1 MRFVFTSALK
11 DLRRLR
17 RDPVTLLT
25 WLGIPTF
32 IAVILVVIFGSG
44 DARPNGKLL
53 IVDQDQGIGATLLTG
68 AFSQGPLGN
77 MVSVEKVELE
87 EGRHRIDKGKASALL
102 IIPMNFTSALLQGK
116 AANLQLI
123 RNPAQR
129 ILPDIIEQVL
139 SMLTDAAFYLQIVA
153 GPQLREAARMTA
165 PSDSSIA
172 GISVKFNQAVIGTR
186 KYLMPPLIQLDT
198 KVIQEKTDKP
208 GGFAALMLPG
218 MLYMAVF
225 FIAGGLATDVWRERT
240 SGALRRVITTPASF
254 RAFLAGKLLAVLIV
268 LALVGTFGL
277 AVAHFLADLRIS
289 NFPLAVLW
297 IALSGCGLYLFMMLL
312 QSLASTE
319 RVASMLANF
328 VLLPLTM
335 LGGSF
340 FPFDM
345 MPKGFAQIGR
355 LTPNGWSVTELQKIL
370 DGVSVTP
377 AAFAGVILFVVAAWF
392 VVGWRVRRTVC

>member
-1 MRFVFTSALK
+1 MRFVFTSAVK

-17 RDPVTLLT
+17 REPVTLLT

-32 IAVILVVIFGSG
+32 IAIILVVIFGRG

-53 IVDQDQGIGATLLTG
+53 IVDEDRGIGATLLAG

-77 MVSVEKVELE
+77 MISVEKVELE
-87 EGRHRIDKGKASALL
+87 EGRHRVDQGKASALL
-102 IIPMNFTSALLQGK
+102 IIPKNFTQALVEGQ

-129 ILPDIIEQVL
+129 IMPEMIEEVL
-139 SMLTDAAFYLQIVA
+139 SMLTDGAFYLQMVA
-153 GPQLREAARMTA
+153 GDQLRKSAQGT
-165 PSDSSIA
+165 PSDASVA
-172 GISVKFNQAVIGTR
+172 QISVQFNHVIEDTR
-186 KYLMPPLIQLDT
+186 KYLAPPLIQLNT
-198 KVIQEKTDKP
+198 KVIQDKTDKP

-225 FIAGGLATDVWRERT
+225 FISGGLATDVWRERA
-240 SGALRRVITTPASF
+240 SGALRRVATTPASF
-254 RAFLAGKLLAVLIV
+254 RSFLAGKLLAVLVV
-268 LALVGTFGL
+268 LALVGAFGL
-277 AVAHFLADLRIS
+277 GVARFLADLRIS

-297 IALSGCGLYLFMMLL
+297 IAVSGCGLYLFMMLL

-319 RVASMLANF
+319 RVAHMLGNF

-345 MPKGFAQIGR
+345 MPRGFAQIGR
-355 LTPNGWSVTELQKIL
+355 LTPNGWSVTQLQKIL
-370 DGVSVTP
+370 DGVEVTP
-377 AAFAGVILFVVAAWF
+377 AAFAAVILFVAAGWL
-392 VVGWRVRRTVC
+392 VVGWRIRRTAC

>member
-11 DLRRLR
+11 DLRSLR

-102 IIPMNFTSALLQGK
+102 IIPRNFSAALLEGK

-139 SMLTDAAFYLQIVA
+139 SMMTDAAFYLQMVA

-165 PSDSSIA
+165 PSDSSVA
-172 GISVKFNQAVIGTR
+172 ALSVKFNQTVIGTR

-240 SGALRRVITTPASF
+240 SGALRRVATTPASF

-289 NFPLAVLW
+289 NFPLAVVW

-319 RVASMLANF
+319 RVASMLSNF

-370 DGVSVTP
+370 DGVAVTP
-377 AAFAGVILFVVAAWF
+377 VAFRGVVLFVVAGWM

>member
-1 MRFVFTSALK
+1 MRFIFTSAIK

-32 IAVILVVIFGSG
+32 IAIILVVIFGRG

-53 IVDQDQGIGATLLTG
+53 IVDEDQGIGATLLAG

-77 MVSVEKVELE
+77 MISIEKVQRE
-87 EGRHRIDKGKASALL
+87 EGRRRINKGDASALL
-102 IIPMNFTSALLQGK
+102 AIPKNFTAALLDGK
-116 AANLQLI
+116 GAKLQLV

-129 ILPDIIEQVL
+129 ILPNIIEEML

-153 GPQLREAARMTA
+153 GPQLREAAQGP
-165 PSDSSIA
+165 PSDTGIA
-172 GISVKFNQAVIGTR
+172 QISVQFNHVIENSR
-186 KYLMPPLIQLDT
+186 KYLAPPLIQLET

-240 SGALRRVITTPASF
+240 SGALRRVVTTPASF
-254 RAFLAGKLLAVLIV
+254 RAFLAGKMLAVLIV
-268 LALVGTFGL
+268 LALVGAFGL

-297 IALSGCGLYLFMMLL
+297 IAVSGTGLYLFMMLL

-319 RVASMLANF
+319 RVANMLGNF

-370 DGVSVTP
+370 DGVDVTP
-377 AAFAGVILFVVAAWF
+377 AAFGAVILFLIAAWL

>member
-1 MRFVFTSALK
+1 MRFVFTSAVK

-17 RDPVTLLT
+17 REPVTLLT

-32 IAVILVVIFGSG
+32 IAIILVVIFGRG

-53 IVDQDQGIGATLLTG
+53 IVDEDRGIGATLLAG

-77 MVSVEKVELE
+77 MISVEKVELE
-87 EGRHRIDKGKASALL
+87 EGRHRVDQGKASALL
-102 IIPMNFTSALLQGK
+102 IIPKNFTQALVEGQ

-129 ILPDIIEQVL
+129 IMPEMIEEVL
-139 SMLTDAAFYLQIVA
+139 SMLTDGAFYLQMVA
-153 GPQLREAARMTA
+153 GDQLRKSAQGT
-165 PSDSSIA
+165 PSDASVA
-172 GISVKFNQAVIGTR
+172 QISVQFNHVIEDTR
-186 KYLMPPLIQLDT
+186 KYLAPPLIQLNT
-198 KVIQEKTDKP
+198 KVIQDKTDKP

-225 FIAGGLATDVWRERT
+225 FIAGGLATDVWRERA
-240 SGALRRVITTPASF
+240 SGALRRVATTPASF
-254 RAFLAGKLLAVLIV
+254 RSFLAGKLLAVLVV
-268 LALVGTFGL
+268 LALVGAFGL
-277 AVAHFLADLRIS
+277 GVARFLADLRIS

-297 IALSGCGLYLFMMLL
+297 IAVSGCGLYLFMMLL

-319 RVASMLANF
+319 RVAHMLGNF

-345 MPKGFAQIGR
+345 MPRGFAQIGR
-355 LTPNGWSVTELQKIL
+355 LTPNGWSVTQLQKIL
-370 DGVSVTP
+370 DGVEVTP
-377 AAFAGVILFVVAAWF
+377 AAFAAVILFVAAGWL
-392 VVGWRVRRTVC
+392 VVGWRIRRTAC

>member
-1 MRFVFTSALK
+1 MRFVFTSAGK

-32 IAVILVVIFGSG
+32 IAAILVLIFGRG

-53 IVDQDQGIGATLLTG
+53 IVDQDQSIGATLVAG
-68 AFSQGPLGN
+68 AFSQEPLAN
-77 MVSVEKVELE
+77 MISVEKVNLE
-87 EGRHRIDKGKASALL
+87 EGRSRVNKGKASALL
-102 IIPMNFTSALLQGK
+102 IIPKGFTAALLEGK
-116 AANLQLI
+116 TANLQLI

-129 ILPDIIEQVL
+129 ILPEMIQEVL

-172 GISVKFNQAVIGTR
+172 AISVEFNQTVIGTR

-225 FIAGGLATDVWRERT
+225 FIAGGLATDLWRERT
-240 SGALRRVITTPASF
+240 SGALRRVATTPASF
-254 RAFLAGKLLAVLIV
+254 RAFLAGKLLAVLLV
-268 LALVGTFGL
+268 LALVGVFGL
-277 AVAHFLADLRIS
+277 TVAHYLADLQIS

-297 IALSGCGLYLFMMLL
+297 IAISGCGLYLFMMLL

-340 FPFDM
+340 FPFEL
-345 MPKGFAQIGR
+345 MPKGFARIGR
-355 LTPNGWSVTELQKIL
+355 LTPNGWSVSELQKIL
-370 DGVSVTP
+370 DGVAVTP
-377 AAFAGVILFVVAAWF
+377 AAFAGVVLFVVGAWF

>member
-1 MRFVFTSALK
+1 MRFVLTSTVK
-11 DLRRLR
+11 DLRRIR

-32 IAVILVVIFGSG
+32 IAIILVVIFGRG

-53 IVDQDQGIGATLLTG
+53 IVDEDQGIGATLLAG
-68 AFSQGPLGN
+68 AFSQGALSN
-77 MVSVEKVELE
+77 MISIEKVERE
-87 EGRHRIDKGKASALL
+87 DGRRRINKGDASALL
-102 IIPMNFTSALLQGK
+102 IIPKNFSIALLEGK
-116 AANLQLI
+116 AANLQLV

-129 ILPDIIEQVL
+129 ILPDIIEEVL
-139 SMLTDAAFYLQIVA
+139 SMLTDAAFYVQMVA
-153 GPQLREAARMTA
+153 GPQLREAAAMTA
-165 PSDSSIA
+165 PTDSSIA

-186 KYLMPPLIQLDT
+186 KLLMPPLIQLET
-198 KVIQEKTDKP
+198 KVIEEKTDKP

-225 FIAGGLATDVWRERT
+225 FIAGGLATDLWRERT
-240 SGALRRVITTPASF
+240 FGALRRVATTPASF
-254 RAFLAGKLLAVLIV
+254 GAFLAGKLIATFLVL
-268 LALVGTFGL
+268 LLVGVFGL
-277 AVAHFLADLRIS
+277 TVAHFLADLRVA

-297 IALSGCGLYLFMMLL
+297 IAVSGCGLYLFMMLL

-319 RVASMLANF
+319 RVASMLSNF

-340 FPFDM
+340 FPFDL

-370 DGVSVTP
+370 DGAMVTP
-377 AAFAGVILFVVAAWF
+377 AAFGAVILFVVAGWL

>member
-1 MRFVFTSALK
+1 MRFVLTSTVK
-11 DLRRLR
+11 DLRRIR

-32 IAVILVVIFGSG
+32 IAIILVVIFGRG

-53 IVDQDQGIGATLLTG
+53 IVDEDQGIGATLLAG
-68 AFSQGPLGN
+68 AFSQGALSN
-77 MVSVEKVELE
+77 MISIEKVERE
-87 EGRHRIDKGKASALL
+87 DGRRRINKGDASALL
-102 IIPMNFTSALLQGK
+102 IIPKNFSIALLEGK
-116 AANLQLI
+116 AANLQLV

-129 ILPDIIEQVL
+129 ILPDIIEEVL
-139 SMLTDAAFYLQIVA
+139 SMLTDAAFYVQMVA
-153 GPQLREAARMTA
+153 GPQLREAAAMTA
-165 PSDSSIA
+165 PTDSSIA

-186 KYLMPPLIQLDT
+186 KLLMPPLIQLET
-198 KVIQEKTDKP
+198 KVIEEKTDKP

-225 FIAGGLATDVWRERT
+225 FIAGGLATDLWRERT
-240 SGALRRVITTPASF
+240 FGALRRVATTPASF
-254 RAFLAGKLLAVLIV
+254 GAFLAGKLIATFLVL
-268 LALVGTFGL
+268 LLVGVFGL
-277 AVAHFLADLRIS
+277 TVAHFLADLRVA

-297 IALSGCGLYLFMMLL
+297 IAVSGCGLYLFMMLL

-319 RVASMLANF
+319 RVASMLSNF

-340 FPFDM
+340 FPFDL

-370 DGVSVTP
+370 EGAMVTP
-377 AAFAGVILFVVAAWF
+377 AAFGAVILFVVAGWL

>member
-1 MRFVFTSALK
+1 MRFVFTSAVK
-11 DLRRLR
+11 DLRRIR
-17 RDPVTLLT
+17 RDPVMLLT
-25 WLGIPTF
+25 WLGIPTL
-32 IAVILVVIFGSG
+32 IALLLVVIFGRG

-53 IVDQDQGIGATLLTG
+53 IVDEDQGIGATLLAG
-68 AFSQGPLGN
+68 AFSQGALSN
-77 MVSVEKVELE
+77 MISIEKVDRE
-87 EGRHRIDKGKASALL
+87 EGRRRINKGNASALL
-102 IIPMNFTSALLQGK
+102 VIPKNFTTALLEGK
-116 AANLQLI
+116 PAKLQLI

-139 SMLTDAAFYLQIVA
+139 SMLTDSAFYLQMVA
-153 GPQLREAARMTA
+153 GPQLREAAQGT
-165 PSDSSIA
+165 PTDA
-172 GISVKFNQAVIGTR
+172 GIAQISVQFNHAIADLR
-186 KYLMPPLIQLDT
+186 KYLAPPVIQLET
-198 KVIQEKTDKP
+198 KVIEGKTDKP

-240 SGALRRVITTPASF
+240 SGALRRVVTTPASF
-254 RAFLAGKLLAVLIV
+254 SAFLGGKLLAVLLV
-268 LALVGTFGL
+268 LALVGAFGL
-277 AVAHFLADLRIS
+277 AVAHFLADLRVS

-297 IALSGCGLYLFMMLL
+297 IAISGTGLYLFMMLL

-319 RVASMLANF
+319 RVANMLSNF

-340 FPFDM
+340 FPFDL

-370 DGVSVTP
+370 DGVAVSPV
-377 AAFAGVILFVVAAWF
+377 AFAAVILFVAAAWL
-392 VVGWRVRRTVC
+392 VVGWRVRRTAC

>member
-1 MRFVFTSALK
+1 MRFVFTSTVK

-32 IAVILVVIFGSG
+32 IAIILVVIFGRG

-53 IVDQDQGIGATLLTG
+53 IVDEDQGIGATLLSG
-68 AFSQGPLGN
+68 AFSQGALSN
-77 MVSVEKVELE
+77 MISIEKVDRE
-87 EGRHRIDKGKASALL
+87 EGRRRINKGNASALL
-102 IIPMNFTSALLQGK
+102 VIPKNFTTALLEGK
-116 AANLQLI
+116 PAKLQLI

-139 SMLTDAAFYLQIVA
+139 SMLTDSAFYLQMVA
-153 GPQLREAARMTA
+153 GPQLREAAQGA
-165 PSDSSIA
+165 PSDA
-172 GISVKFNQAVIGTR
+172 GIAQISVQFNHAIADLR
-186 KYLMPPLIQLDT
+186 KYLAPPVIQLET
-198 KVIQEKTDKP
+198 KVIEGKTDKP

-240 SGALRRVITTPASF
+240 SGALRRVVTTPASF
-254 RAFLAGKLLAVLIV
+254 RAFLAGKLLAVLLV
-268 LALVGTFGL
+268 LALVGAFGL
-277 AVAHFLADLRIS
+277 AVAHFLADLRVS

-297 IALSGCGLYLFMMLL
+297 IAISGTGLYLFMMLL

-319 RVASMLANF
+319 RVASMLSNF

-340 FPFDM
+340 FPFDL

-370 DGVSVTP
+370 DGAAVSPV
-377 AAFAGVILFVVAAWF
+377 AFAAVILFVAAAWLA
-392 VVGWRVRRTVC
+392 VGWRIRRTAC

>member
-1 MRFVFTSALK
+1 MRFVFTSAVK

-17 RDPVTLLT
+17 REPVTLLT

-32 IAVILVVIFGSG
+32 IAIILVVIFGRG

-53 IVDQDQGIGATLLTG
+53 IVDEDRGIGATLLAG

-77 MVSVEKVELE
+77 MISVEKVELE
-87 EGRHRIDKGKASALL
+87 EGRHRVDQGKASALL
-102 IIPMNFTSALLQGK
+102 IIPKNFTQALVEGQ

-129 ILPDIIEQVL
+129 IMPEMIEEVL
-139 SMLTDAAFYLQIVA
+139 SMLTDGAFYLQMVA
-153 GPQLREAARMTA
+153 GDQLRKSAQGT
-165 PSDSSIA
+165 PSDASVA
-172 GISVKFNQAVIGTR
+172 QISVQFNHVIEDTR
-186 KYLMPPLIQLDT
+186 KYLAPPLIQLNT
-198 KVIQEKTDKP
+198 KVIQDKTDKP

-225 FIAGGLATDVWRERT
+225 FIAGGLATDVWRERA
-240 SGALRRVITTPASF
+240 SGALRRVATTPASF
-254 RAFLAGKLLAVLIV
+254 RSFLAGKLLAVLVV
-268 LALVGTFGL
+268 LALVGAFGL
-277 AVAHFLADLRIS
+277 GVARFLADLRIS

-297 IALSGCGLYLFMMLL
+297 IAVSGCGLYLFMMLL

-319 RVASMLANF
+319 RVAHMLGNF

-345 MPKGFAQIGR
+345 MPRGFAQIGR
-355 LTPNGWSVTELQKIL
+355 LTPNGWSVTQLQKIL
-370 DGVSVTP
+370 AGVEVTP
-377 AAFAGVILFVVAAWF
+377 AAFAAVILFVAAGWL
-392 VVGWRVRRTVC
+392 VVGWRIRRTAC

>member
-1 MRFVFTSALK
+1 MRFVFTSAVK

-17 RDPVTLLT
+17 REPVTLLT

-32 IAVILVVIFGSG
+32 IAIILVVIFGRG

-53 IVDQDQGIGATLLTG
+53 IVDEDRGIGATLLAG

-77 MVSVEKVELE
+77 MISVEKVELE
-87 EGRHRIDKGKASALL
+87 EGRHRVDQGKASALL
-102 IIPMNFTSALLQGK
+102 IIPKNFTQALVEGQ

-129 ILPDIIEQVL
+129 IMPEMIEEVL
-139 SMLTDAAFYLQIVA
+139 SMLTDGAFYLQMVA
-153 GPQLREAARMTA
+153 GDQLRKSAQGT
-165 PSDSSIA
+165 PSDASVA
-172 GISVKFNQAVIGTR
+172 QISVQFNHVIEDTR
-186 KYLMPPLIQLDT
+186 KYLAPPLIQLNT
-198 KVIQEKTDKP
+198 KVIQDKTDKP

-225 FIAGGLATDVWRERT
+225 FISGGLATDVWRERA
-240 SGALRRVITTPASF
+240 SGALRRVATTPASF
-254 RAFLAGKLLAVLIV
+254 RSFLAGKLLAVLVV
-268 LALVGTFGL
+268 LALVGAFGL
-277 AVAHFLADLRIS
+277 GVARFLADLRIS

-297 IALSGCGLYLFMMLL
+297 IAVSGCGLYLFMMLL

-319 RVASMLANF
+319 RVAHMLGNF

-345 MPKGFAQIGR
+345 MPRGFAQIGR
-355 LTPNGWSVTELQKIL
+355 LTPNGWSVTQLQKIL
-370 DGVSVTP
+370 AGVEVTP
-377 AAFAGVILFVVAAWF
+377 AAFAAVILFVAAGWL
-392 VVGWRVRRTVC
+392 VVGWRIRRTAC

>member
-1 MRFVFTSALK
+1 MRFILTSAVK
-11 DLRRLR
+11 DLRRIR
-17 RDPVTLLT
+17 RDPVMLLT
-25 WLGIPTF
+25 WLGIPTL
-32 IAVILVVIFGSG
+32 IALLLVVIFGRG

-53 IVDQDQGIGATLLTG
+53 IMDEDQGIGATLLAG

-77 MVSVEKVELE
+77 MISVEKVERD
-87 EGRHRIDKGKASALL
+87 EGRRRINKGNASALL
-102 IIPMNFTSALLQGK
+102 VIPKNFTTALIEGK
-116 AANLQLI
+116 PAKLQLV

-129 ILPDIIEQVL
+129 ILPDIIEEVL
-139 SMLTDAAFYLQIVA
+139 SELTDAAFYLQIVA
-153 GPQLREAARMTA
+153 GPQLREASSITA
-165 PSDSSIA
+165 PTDAGIA
-172 GISVKFNQAVIGTR
+172 AISVKFNQDVIGLR
-186 KYLMPPLIQLDT
+186 KYLMPPLIQLET

-240 SGALRRVITTPASF
+240 SGALRRVVTTPASF
-254 RAFLAGKLLAVLIV
+254 GAFLGGKLLAVLAV
-268 LALVGTFGL
+268 LALVGAFGL
-277 AVAHFLADLRIS
+277 AVAHFLADLRVS

-297 IALSGCGLYLFMMLL
+297 IAISGAGLYLFMLLL

-319 RVASMLANF
+319 RVANMLSNF

-370 DGVSVTP
+370 DGAAVSPV
-377 AAFAGVILFVVAAWF
+377 AFAAVILFVAAAWL
-392 VVGWRVRRTVC
+392 VVGWHVRRTAC

>member
-1 MRFVFTSALK
+1 MRFVFSSAVK

-17 RDPVTLLT
+17 REPVTILT

-32 IAVILVVIFGSG
+32 IAVILVVIFGHG

-53 IVDQDQGIGATLLTG
+53 MVDEDAGFGATLLAG
-68 AFSQGPLGN
+68 AFSQGPLTN
-77 MVSVEKVELE
+77 MISIEKVERE
-87 EGRHRIDKGKASALL
+87 EGRRRIDKGDASALL
-102 IIPMNFTSALLQGK
+102 IVPKNFTAALLEGK
-116 AANLQLI
+116 PANLQLV

-129 ILPDIIEQVL
+129 ILPDIIEEVL

-153 GPQLREAARMTA
+153 GPQLRRSAQGP
-165 PSDSSIA
+165 PSDATIA
-172 GISVKFNQAVIGTR
+172 QISVQFNHAIVDLR
-186 KYLMPPLIQLDT
+186 KYLAPPVIQLET
-198 KVIQEKTDKP
+198 KVIEDKTDKP

-225 FIAGGLATDVWRERT
+225 FIAGGLATDLWRERT
-240 SGALRRVITTPASF
+240 FGALRRVATTPASF
-254 RAFLAGKLLAVLIV
+254 GAFLAGKLLATFFVL
-268 LALVGTFGL
+268 LLVGAFGL
-277 AVAHFLADLRIS
+277 TVAHFLADLRIS
-289 NFPLAVLW
+289 NFPLAVVW
-297 IALSGCGLYLFMMLL
+297 IAMSGTGLYLFMMLL

-319 RVASMLANF
+319 RVASMLSNF

-355 LTPNGWSVTELQKIL
+355 LTPNGWSVIELQKIL
-370 DGVSVTP
+370 DGAAVTP
-377 AAFAGVILFVVAAWF
+377 AAFAAVILFVAAAWL
-392 VVGWRVRRTVC
+392 VVGWRVRRTAC

>member
-1 MRFVFTSALK
+1 MRFIFISALK

-32 IAVILVVIFGSG
+32 IAAILLLIFGRG

-53 IVDQDQGIGATLLTG
+53 IVDQDQSIGATLVAG
-68 AFSQGPLGN
+68 AFNQGPLSS
-77 MVSVEKVELE
+77 MISVEKTSLE
-87 EGRHRIDKGKASALL
+87 EGRGRIDRGKASALL
-102 IIPMNFTSALLQGK
+102 IIPAGFTSALLQGK

-129 ILPDIIEQVL
+129 ILPEMIEEVL
-139 SMLTDAAFYLQIVA
+139 SMLTDAAFYLQVVA
-153 GPQLREAARMTA
+153 GDQLRTASARGV
-165 PSDSSIA
+165 PSDASVA
-172 GISVKFNQAVIGTR
+172 QISVQFNHLIEGTR
-186 KYLMPPLIQLDT
+186 RYLSPPVIQLGAN
-198 KVIQEKTDKP
+198 VIERKTDKP

-240 SGALRRVITTPASF
+240 SGALRRVSTTPASF
-254 RAFLAGKLLAVLIV
+254 RAFLAGKLLAVLLV
-268 LALVGTFGL
+268 LALVGLFGL
-277 AVAHFLADLRIS
+277 AVAHYLADLQIS
-289 NFPLAVLW
+289 NYPLAALW
-297 IALSGCGLYLFMMLL
+297 IAISGCGLYLFMMLL

-319 RVASMLANF
+319 RVASMLSNF

-340 FPFDM
+340 FPFDL
-345 MPKGFAQIGR
+345 MPSTFAKIGR
-355 LTPNGWSVTELQKIL
+355 LTPNGWSVSQLRKIL
-370 DGVSVTP
+370 DGAAVSP
-377 AAFAGVILFVVAAWF
+377 FAFAGVILFVAGAWLVVAA
-392 VVGWRVRRTVC
+392 RVRRTV